1 MKRKITI
8 ITLLLIVLFLSVS
21 VVSASIQLKPGSANI
36 KIDGLPCKLNQAIP
50 NIDGTSMV
58 PTRLLLIEGNLDLR
72 EEADKSQ
79 VFYNKAGVALLKV
92 KADSQNAIDSS
103 GKKIELVKPAY
114 IQAGNLHVPAKQV
127 AELLGMK
134 VEWNAKDKSF
144 PLTITK
150 KVVTKKDASWA
161 DSLIGRIGSEL
172 FFFLALGLILF
183 FAIAFFVLTPLKRR
197 WWGQE

>member
-1 MKRKITI
+1 MKRKITV
-8 ITLLLIVLFLSVS
+8 ITLLLVVLLLSVS

-58 PTRLLLIEGNLDLR
+58 PTRLLLIEGDLNL
-72 EEADKSQ
+72 EVESGWQ
-79 VFYNKAGVALLKV
+79 VFYSKSGVALLKV
-92 KADSQNAIDSS
+92 KADSQNAIDFS

-134 VEWNAKDKSF
+134 VDWNAKDKNF
-144 PLTITK
+144 PLTLTK

-161 DSLIGRIGSEL
+161 DSLISGIGSEL